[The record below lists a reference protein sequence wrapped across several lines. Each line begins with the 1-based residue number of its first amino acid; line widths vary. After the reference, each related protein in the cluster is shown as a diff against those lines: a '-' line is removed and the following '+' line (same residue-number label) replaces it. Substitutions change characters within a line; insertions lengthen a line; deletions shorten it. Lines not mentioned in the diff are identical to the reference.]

1 MAITLLVTDSQLR
14 VQGDPIGE
22 WTDIDVLL
30 KFNET
35 GTGSFTAPAYSDLLQ
50 LVETPGNRICCVRDG
65 TILSSGPIERRAYTW
80 NAGGNTGSGA
90 DPGEV
95 TVTWA
100 DNLAYLTWRLTY
112 PDPASEINAQTAE
125 YWAAPANQN
134 AEVTMRALVN
144 ANAGPAAIAKRRIPK
159 LSLGTLAGVGS
170 AIPVAV
176 STRLE
181 VLTEILRTVALAG
194 GNVGF
199 RVRDTGAALLFEV
212 YAPTDRSKTVRFSR
226 RLQNLTE
233 LQVHPE
239 APTGTAILIG
249 GSGTGSGRAF
259 LERTSSDVSSW
270 GRIEKF
276 VSQATDSTA
285 LALQQ
290 AGDQALSDSAYKPG
304 IQATAVDT
312 ADQRY
317 GVAYNIGDRVG
328 VETASGQVL
337 TDIVTAVH
345 LTASPKGG
353 ELVSPTVG
361 AASSGTTS
369 AAGAIVAALRDL
381 EERVSQLQ
389 RS

>member
-1 MAITLLVTDSQLR
+1 MAISLLVTDANLKI
-14 VQGDPIGE
+14 QGDPIGE
-22 WTDIDVLL
+22 WTDVDVLL

-35 GTGSFTAPAYSDLLQ
+35 GTGTFSAPAHPALLQ
-50 LVETPGNRICCVRDG
+50 LVETPGNRVCVVRDG
-65 TILSSGPIERRAYTW
+65 QILSSGPIERRAYTW

-112 PDPASEINAQTAE
+112 PDPANEITAQATT
-125 YWAAPANQN
+125 YWAAPANQSP
-134 AEVTMRALVN
+134 EVTMRALVN
-144 ANAGPAAIAKRRIPK
+144 ANAAGGAIAKRRIPK
-159 LSLGTLAGVGS
+159 LALGTLAGVGT

-176 STRLE
+176 QTRLE
-181 VLTEILRTVALAG
+181 VLTDTLRTVALAG
-194 GNVGF
+194 GNIGF
-199 RVRDTGAALLFEV
+199 RVRDTGTALLFEC
-212 YAPTDRSKTVRFSR
+212 YAPTDRSRGVRFSR
-226 RLQNLTE
+226 RLQNLTT
-233 LQVHPE
+233 LQVNPE

-249 GSGTGSGRAF
+249 GSGSGSGRAF
-259 LERTSSDVSSW
+259 LERASSDTSTW

-276 VSQATDSTA
+276 VSQATDSVT

-290 AGDQALSDSAYKPG
+290 AGDQALAENAYKPG
-304 IQATAVDT
+304 IQATALDT

-345 LTASPKGG
+345 LTATPKGG

-361 AASSGTTS
+361 AATSGTTS

-381 EERVSQLQ
+381 EDRVSQLQ